1 MLYKSA
7 LLVLTL
13 AIVPLLYL
21 NAWLSLAA
29 AIAAYIIAAKLANRH
44 LDRAFLLRRLRGTP
58 APPKN

>member
-7 LLVLTL
+7 FLVLTM

-29 AIAAYIIAAKLANRH
+29 AIAAYIIAAKLANRQ
-44 LDRAFLLRRLRGTP
+44 LDRAFLLRRPRGTP
-58 APPKN
+58 VPPKR